1 MTAEQS
7 FKIYEVL
14 HRHFKNDADAKEVVK
29 NIELIVENK
38 FADKKEDL
46 VTKKDLSEAKFDLL
60 KWIIIL
66 FIPFYLALIG
76 FAFKYFFP

>member
-76 FAFKYFFP
+76 FAFKYFFS